1 MLVKE
6 ITLDDFILLDASL
19 TASQALKKLEN
30 SYASFVIIERKEGSE
45 IYHYLFSSNQLI
57 DRLEYVKGD
66 VILTIALDLHESGSN
81 ETITSEESVDMLY
94 PDELYV
100 VLMDA
105 KPVGYVIPPE
115 EAMEESSPPENGDDD
130 GFWVPPVSPKI
141 TGNTK
146 GAEPEKDEPFE
157 AYPSISDPGKLEAGQ
172 EFKVYVGFSSELD
185 TTLLDV
191 KKVTIDK
198 PTSEPV
204 MVSLM
209 AIGATISNSEMKP
222 LALHADAQTVFEAKV
237 NPGAS
242 EVNLIATYFYKFQ
255 PVGTARRNIKIGAAL
270 DDAAKPDPEE
280 EGCSMN
286 LEGVLNQEGKVDI
299 TVTIKKDEADKQLL
313 WHITSPNPESDE
325 SAKVSYDDAKSFAKV
340 LGVELKKEDYKSR
353 IARNAL
359 ITLGQSIADLI
370 PEAFFDVYKAVS
382 NKKGNA
388 PSILIWTDEPYIPW
402 ELAYSNKFSI
412 DSNAPDFLGTQAILG
427 RWWLHQRVVTP
438 PPTGLTVGRL
448 TAIAADY
455 PFTSPVKPLEE
466 AIKEKEFLRD
476 HFKATIV
483 EAKKDEILDMTEIT
497 PPIIGHAL
505 HMALHGYSD
514 PTHNEQKIIVED
526 GDLSP
531 NAMIGVYNCGD
542 VPPISFMFLNACQ
555 VGTAG
560 ASLGQAS
567 GFPGV
572 LLKKGMLGFVAPLWE
587 VHDTHARVFAE
598 QFYEEV
604 LNKKRPVAEVLLELR
619 KNYDY
624 KESLT
629 PLAYLFYGNP
639 GLTLEYNK

>member
-1 MLVKE
+1 M
-6 ITLDDFILLDASL
+6 DDFILLDASL
-19 TASQALKKLEN
+19 TASQALEKLEN
-30 SYASFVIIERKEGSE
+30 TYANFVILERKEGSE
-45 IYHYLFSSNQLI
+45 TFHYLFSTNHLI
-57 DRLEYVKGD
+57 DRLENVKGD

-94 PDELYV
+94 PDEPYV

-105 KPVGYVIPPE
+105 RPVGYVIPPE
-115 EAMEESSPPENGDDD
+115 EAMEESSAPENGDDD
-130 GFWVPPVSPKI
+130 EFWVPPVSPKVPG
-141 TGNTK
+141 TSK
-146 GAEPEKDEPFE
+146 GVEAVEDEPFE
-157 AYPSISDPGKLEAGQ
+157 AYPSISDPGKLKGGQ

-185 TTLLDV
+185 KTLLDV

-209 AIGATISNSEMKP
+209 AIGATIANSEMKP
-222 LALHADAQTVFEAKV
+222 LALHADAQTVFEGTV
-237 NPGAS
+237 NSGAS

-255 PVGTARRNIKIGAAL
+255 PVGTARRNIKIGASQE
-270 DDAAKPDPEE
+270 DASKPDPEE
-280 EGCSMN
+280 EGCTMD

-299 TVTIKKDEADKQLL
+299 TVTIKKDEADKQLH
-313 WHITSPNPESDE
+313 WHITSADPESDE
-325 SAKVSYDDAKSFAKV
+325 SSKVSYDDAKSFARV

-359 ITLGQSIADLI
+359 ITLGQSISDLI
-370 PEAFFDVYKAVS
+370 PDAFFDVYKKVS
-382 NKKGNA
+382 DTIGRA
-388 PSILIWTDEPYIPW
+388 PRILIWTDEPYIPW
-402 ELAYSNKFSI
+402 ELAFSGKFSI
-412 DSNAPDFLGTQAILG
+412 DTDAPDFLGTQAIIG

-438 PPTGLTVGRL
+438 PPTGLAVGRL

-476 HFKATIV
+476 KFKATIV
-483 EAKKDEILDMTEIT
+483 EAKKDDILDMTEIT
-497 PPIIGHAL
+497 PPINGHAL

-619 KNYDY
+619 KNYNY

-639 GLTLEYNK
+639 GLTLDYKK